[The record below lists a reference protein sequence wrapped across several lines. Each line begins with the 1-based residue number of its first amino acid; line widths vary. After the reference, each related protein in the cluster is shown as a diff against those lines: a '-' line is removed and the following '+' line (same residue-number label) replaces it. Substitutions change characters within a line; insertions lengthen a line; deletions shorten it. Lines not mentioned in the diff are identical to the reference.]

1 MHEELTPAEIDTELA
16 RLWDIEQTALIRAA
30 SHRHH
35 LAEEGRYALTGIN
48 RENTEKWLAQE
59 VAKARA
65 ARTEAEP
72 YEDEFANRGGWLRY
86 FLVKNSNGHVHR
98 GTNCTTCFRDTQY
111 GWLVNLADC
120 DEDAMIE
127 EWGELACTVC
137 FPSAPTNPLY
147 NRPSRRDRE
156 AQEARAAEK
165 AARDAAKA
173 AKGIVGIDGLPLKDS
188 HGYVLKTK
196 IAARNEFSGAFHSL
210 VFYGL
215 DHPQDFA
222 GTIRRLAPALDRAGI
237 DIVKVATNAIKRAV
251 KDAAPLPHNPYRLT
265 EEQLA
270 ESAAEHAA
278 NTAQAQALLAEL
290 QEEIA

>member
-1 MHEELTPAEIDTELA
+1 MHEELTPTEIDTELSRIWDTEHAAIA
-16 RLWDIEQTALIRAA
+16 RALGLQNR
-30 SHRHH
+30 
-35 LAEEGRYALTGIN
+35 LMKEGRYALTGTN
-48 RENTEKWLAQE
+48 RENTEKWLAE
-59 VAKARA
+59 EIAKAKA

-72 YEDEFANRGGWLRY
+72 YEAEFARRGGWLRY

-165 AARDAAKA
+165 AAREAAKA
-173 AKGIVGIDGLPLKDS
+173 AKGILDIDGSPLKD
-188 HGYVLKTK
+188 HNGYTLKTK
-196 IAARNEFSGAFHSL
+196 VAARNELSSL
-210 VFYGL
+210 IENVAYGYGPEYA
-215 DHPQDFA
+215 D
-222 GTIRRLAPALDRAGI
+222 TVRRLVPALEEAGV
-237 DIVKVATNAIKRAV
+237 DWRKSALNKVAKVRKESAQ
-251 KDAAPLPHNPYRLT
+251 PNPYAYALT
-265 EEQLA
+265 AEQIADQARKIADGLA
-270 ESAAEHAA
+270 RAE
-278 NTAQAQALLAEL
+278 ALLKEVGA
-290 QEEIA
+290 

>member
-1 MHEELTPAEIDTELA
+1 M
-16 RLWDIEQTALIRAA
+16 RR
-30 SHRHH
+30 
-35 LAEEGRYALTGIN
+35 GRWN
-48 RENTEKWLAQE
+48 
-59 VAKARA
+59 
-65 ARTEAEP
+65 
-72 YEDEFANRGGWLRY
+72 RY

-98 GTNCTTCFRDTQY
+98 GTSCSTCFPDTQY

-173 AKGIVGIDGLPLKDS
+173 AKGIVDLDGSPLKDA
-188 HGYVLKTK
+188 HGYTLKTK
-196 IAARNEFSGAFHSL
+196 VAARNELSSCFNSL
-210 VFYGL
+210 VYYGL

-222 GTIRRLAPALDRAGI
+222 ATIRRLVPALEVAGI
-237 DIVKVATNAIKRAV
+237 DWVKVATNAIKRAV
-251 KDAAPLPHNPYRLT
+251 KDSTPEAHNPYRLT
-265 EEQLA
+265 AEQLA
-270 ESAAEHAA
+270 EGAAKIAA
-278 NTAQAQALLAEL
+278 NTAQAQALLEEL
-290 QEEIA
+290 KGVVA